1 MVLMQG
7 REMEL
12 GGYYMNPLLFLEEVV
27 RNFFFFGS
35 KKTKEAHDWTKQTGL
50 IMAQDPLI
58 F

>member
-27 RNFFFFGS
+27 RNFFFLVVRKLRKPMTGQS
-35 KKTKEAHDWTKQTGL
+35 KQG
-50 IMAQDPLI
+50 
-58 F
+58 